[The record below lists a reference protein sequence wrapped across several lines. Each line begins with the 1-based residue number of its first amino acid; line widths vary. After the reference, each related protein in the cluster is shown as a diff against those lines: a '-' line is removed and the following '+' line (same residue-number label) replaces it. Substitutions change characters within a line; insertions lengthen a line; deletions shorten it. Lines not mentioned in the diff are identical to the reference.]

1 MKALVMRAPG
11 EYGVEDVKKP
21 VPGFQEVL
29 VRMHSVAICGS
40 DPPLLAGE
48 SLKDGLPAYM
58 PFIPGHEGAGV
69 VEAAGSGVTDFKPGN
84 MVAAE
89 AHLGC
94 GHCANCRM
102 GRYNLCLNFG
112 SREQGHKQYGFTAQG
127 CYAQYCVYHI
137 RAVHHIPDG
146 LTCEHGAMA
155 DTMATALHG
164 IESVGIRP
172 GGITAVMGCGPVGM
186 SAMLL
191 AKAMGS
197 RVILCGRGSR
207 LERGKQMGADVVL
220 DYTAEDIGA
229 RIHSISGG
237 IGADQ
242 VIECAGTELSF
253 RNCIAGVKRGGKI
266 ALLSSPR
273 KSSYEIDMKAIMWN
287 ELTLCGSRGNPNS
300 HQQVMQMMKMGI
312 ADPLPMITHRFA
324 LEDMREAVDVFT
336 QRRDGCIKALIQL

>member
-69 VEAAGSGVTDFKPGN
+69 VETVGSGVTDFKPGD

-112 SREQGHKQYGFTAQG
+112 IREQGHKQYGFTAQG

-172 GGITAVMGCGPVGM
+172 GGLTAVMGCGPVGM

-197 RVILCGRGSR
+197 RVILCGRGDR
-207 LERGKQMGADVVL
+207 LERGKQMGVDVVL
-220 DYTAEDIGA
+220 DYTAEDIGE

-253 RNCIAGVKRGGKI
+253 RNCIAGVKRGGRI

-273 KSSYEIDMKAIMWN
+273 KSSYGIDMKAIMWN

-300 HQQVMQMMKMGI
+300 HQKVMQMMKMGI

>member
-69 VEAAGSGVTDFKPGN
+69 VEAAGSGVTDFKPGD

-112 SREQGHKQYGFTAQG
+112 SRDISSMALPPRDAMPNTASITYGPSIIFLTA
-127 CYAQYCVYHI
+127 
-137 RAVHHIPDG
+137 
-146 LTCEHGAMA
+146 
-155 DTMATALHG
+155 
-164 IESVGIRP
+164 
-172 GGITAVMGCGPVGM
+172 
-186 SAMLL
+186 
-191 AKAMGS
+191 
-197 RVILCGRGSR
+197 
-207 LERGKQMGADVVL
+207 
-220 DYTAEDIGA
+220 
-229 RIHSISGG
+229 
-237 IGADQ
+237 
-242 VIECAGTELSF
+242 
-253 RNCIAGVKRGGKI
+253 
-266 ALLSSPR
+266 
-273 KSSYEIDMKAIMWN
+273 
-287 ELTLCGSRGNPNS
+287 
-300 HQQVMQMMKMGI
+300 
-312 ADPLPMITHRFA
+312 
-324 LEDMREAVDVFT
+324 
-336 QRRDGCIKALIQL
+336 